1 MKLLFSNVHWLD
13 DHLLPCAYKQLF
25 GIDCPF
31 CGSQRALIEL
41 LKGNVIG
48 SIKLYPA
55 LIPTLILIASVFLQL
70 ILKSKQGWKHI
81 RFMLKADFAL
91 IMISYILKLLNV
103 Y

>member
-1 MKLLFSNVHWLD
+1 MKFLISNASWLD

-41 LKGNVIG
+41 LKGNFVE

-55 LIPTLILIASVFLQL
+55 LIPILILIASAFLQL
-70 ILKSKQGWKHI
+70 MLKSRQGWKYI
-81 RFMLKADFAL
+81 RFMLKADFTL
-91 IMISYILKLLNV
+91 IMITYILKLLNV